1 MLIITL
7 VRKPIEGTVGANA
20 LKWGTVGIDI
30 DKSRIATDE
39 NTSRRAGNINA
50 ATLYNH
56 GWKKSG
62 EMSNNSPLGRFPA
75 NLILSHL
82 PECTSDACAHDCPI
96 RDLDDQGAE
105 DNVARY
111 FKHLK

>member
-7 VRKPIEGTVGANA
+7 VRKPLEGTVGANA
-20 LKWGTVGIDI
+20 IKWGTVGINI
-30 DKSRIATDE
+30 DGTRIATDE

-75 NLILSHL
+75 NLILSHTTDCT
-82 PECTSDACAHDCPI
+82 PNVCASECPVQA
-96 RDLDDQGAE
+96 LDDQGTE